1 MRVLISAESFVPE
14 VNGVTNSVL
23 QVLAHLDRRGHD
35 AMVIAAAPGPVE
47 IDGVPVLRVPGISL
61 PRYRSLNV
69 GWRAPARISEEIR
82 RFRPDVVHLAAP
94 VVLGAAVASAAAR
107 ERVPSVAV
115 FQTDLSGFVRDYG
128 LGVAGRGVWAWLRR
142 VHDLAELTL
151 VPSSASAFD
160 LRRHGIGPLAIW
172 GRGVDSIRFHPA
184 RRDDALRREL
194 SPDDRPIV
202 GYVGRLASEK
212 RVQHLAGPASLPGAH
227 SVVIGDGPARG
238 RLERTLDGTRF
249 LGLLHGEQLAAAM
262 ASLDVFVHTG
272 PHETFCQAIQ
282 EAMASGVPVIAPASG
297 GPLDLVQ
304 HGRTGYLYP
313 SAHPELLTAIAA
325 TLLGDRALR
334 ERMGSA
340 ARQAVEHRTWTALGD
355 ELLGHYETAI
365 HASESHRGPTVRS
378 GSRGL
383 DGRGRLV
390 RRLPERIA

>member
-1 MRVLISAESFVPE
+1 MRVLVSAESFVPQ

-47 IDGVPVLRVPGISL
+47 IDGVPVLRVPGVSL

-69 GWRAPARISEEIR
+69 GWRAPARICEEIR

-94 VVLGAAVASAAAR
+94 VVLGAAVGSAAAR
-107 ERVPSVAV
+107 EGVPSVAV

-128 LGVAGRGVWAWLRR
+128 LGIAGRGVWAWLRR
-142 VHDLAELTL
+142 IHDLAELTL

-172 GRGVDSIRFHPA
+172 GRGVDSARFHPA
-184 RRDDALRREL
+184 RRNNALRREL
-194 SPDDRPIV
+194 SPDGRPIV

-212 RVQHLAGPASLPGAH
+212 RVQHLAGPASLPYAR
-227 SVVIGDGPARG
+227 SVVIGDGPARN
-238 RLERTLDGTRF
+238 RLERTLDRTRF
-249 LGLLHGEQLAAAM
+249 LGLLQGEQLATAM

-304 HGRTGYLYP
+304 HGRTGYLYQP
-313 SAHPELLTAIAA
+313 AHPELLTAITA
-325 TLLGDRALR
+325 TLLGDRELR
-334 ERMGSA
+334 ERMGAA
-340 ARQAVEHRTWTALGD
+340 ARRVVEHRTWTALGD

-365 HASESHRGPTVRS
+365 YASGRHHRRTARS
-378 GSRGL
+378 GPRGV
-383 DGRGRLV
+383 DGRGRGA
-390 RRLPERIA
+390 RRLPARIA

>member
-47 IDGVPVLRVPGISL
+47 VDGVPVLRVPGVSL
-61 PRYRSLNV
+61 PRYRSVNV
-69 GWRAPARISEEIR
+69 GWRAPGRIAEEIA

-94 VVLGAAVASAAAR
+94 VVLGASVASAAAR
-107 ERVPSVAV
+107 AGVPSVAV

-128 LGVAGRGVWAWLRR
+128 LGIAGRGVWAWLRR
-142 VHDLAELTL
+142 IHDLAELTL

-172 GRGVDSIRFHPA
+172 GRGVDSVRFHPDC
-184 RRDDALRREL
+184 RDDGLRHDL
-194 SPDDRPIV
+194 SPDGRPIM

-212 RVQHLAGPASLPGAH
+212 RVQHLAGPASLPDAR
-227 SVVIGDGPARG
+227 SVVIGDGPARS
-238 RLERTLDGTRF
+238 RLERVLDRTRF

-313 SAHPELLTAIAA
+313 AAHPELLTAIAA
-325 TLLGDRALR
+325 TLLGDADLR
-334 ERMGSA
+334 RRMGAA
-340 ARQAVEHRTWTALGD
+340 ARQLVEHRTWTALGD
-355 ELLGHYETAI
+355 ELLGHYETAVSGTGR
-365 HASESHRGPTVRS
+365 HADRRARS
-378 GSRGL
+378 TSYDA
-383 DGRGRLV
+383 DGRRRGGRRPAV
-390 RRLPERIA
+390 RIA